1 MMGLSVVSLH
11 CSLVNLLHV
20 HFKNDI
26 FSNIRAHVT
35 PHTKIIFHPTGK
47 PSTEIPMNGAN
58 TTEKNPHSVGGWIN
72 STQRSLFSFIIC
84 R

>member
-35 PHTKIIFHPTGK
+35 PHTKIIFHL
-47 PSTEIPMNGAN
+47 
-58 TTEKNPHSVGGWIN
+58 N
-72 STQRSLFSFIIC
+72 SLQCIVNRLGSLQR
-84 R
+84 RYQ